1 MEQQSPHRVLKAL
14 LEHIDPYTGEPLAAV
29 TVLQQ
34 AEVQR
39 ALQAGIAALEEAAMR
54 AQRRA
59 QLPGNIGQ
67 PWTVA
72 EEQRLAAGFKAGD
85 ALSEIAGR
93 HGRTLAAIEARLER
107 MGLLTPDQRITR
119 NRYSA
124 SEPSERG

>member
-1 MEQQSPHRVLKAL
+1 MEQQLPQRVLKAL
-14 LEHIDPYTGEPLAAV
+14 VEGIDPATGEALGGG

-39 ALQAGIAALEEAAMR
+39 ALLAGIAALEEDASR

-67 PWTVA
+67 PWTIG
-72 EEQRLAAGFKAGD
+72 EEQRLAAAFKAGD
-85 ALSEIAGR
+85 ALSEIAAR

-107 MGLLTPDQRITR
+107 MGLLAPEQRITR

-124 SEPSERG
+124 NEPR